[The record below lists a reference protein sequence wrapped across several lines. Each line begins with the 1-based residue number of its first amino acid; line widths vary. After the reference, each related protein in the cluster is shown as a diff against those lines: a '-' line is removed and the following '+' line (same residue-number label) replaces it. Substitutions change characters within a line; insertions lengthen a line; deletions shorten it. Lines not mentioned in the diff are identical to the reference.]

1 MKKDSVDTIENVG
14 KTCQK
19 RGYSIEYFKCTK
31 YGIMTLLRSV
41 YLKII
46 NLILKLQKKTIT
58 KIKTNESRSV
68 VIASK
73 YNSMR
78 GNWLMFLYQLCQTIL
93 KHAVSIQSKQKT
105 LVGTK
110 QLKLWSKTREIMSS
124 IFSHF
129 LLSCYIGNNSKSDN
143 FPPLIKLSVCFT
155 ASSSKYGKSRHLSTF
170 CLINIGCLILQMF

>member
-1 MKKDSVDTIENVG
+1 LKKDSVDTIENVG

-78 GNWLMFLYQLCQTIL
+78 GN
-93 KHAVSIQSKQKT
+93 
-105 LVGTK
+105 
-110 QLKLWSKTREIMSS
+110 
-124 IFSHF
+124 
-129 LLSCYIGNNSKSDN
+129 
-143 FPPLIKLSVCFT
+143 
-155 ASSSKYGKSRHLSTF
+155 
-170 CLINIGCLILQMF
+170 